1 MESPDLLLHL
11 VAVADLAPSGPPRLH
26 PVDRDGLEG
35 LLESLA
41 PRAGALTFRSFK
53 DFRPE
58 RLAQAHPP
66 AAALL
71 KLRAQALDVAA
82 GRGSAED
89 LRRALSPALARSL
102 DEALTKPRKPAPS
115 GGVFDLV
122 DVEATSSGLD
132 ALIGEL
138 VGPGAA
144 APPAALRAVAA
155 KIEAALGDVLRAELA
170 KLRELESA
178 WRGLRWLVRSVDFRA
193 GCRMSVLPCGKA
205 ERAGAIR
212 DVLLPFAAELRA
224 RGSVPFF
231 VFDAELEE
239 EVAGVPAVAG
249 WSGSPAPRGV
259 TAAANRIRLRPSY
272 GEAGD
277 RVKDFAFEE
286 GGEPLLGR
294 ASWVVGA
301 LAANAFARSGWAAD
315 FAGAA
320 AAESLEPLPMV
331 GETPL
336 ERELRES
343 EARALGDQG
352 VVALVGRPGSDRPFA
367 ATGAGLRLSLFGAQV
382 GVHLERLLSR
392 LDPGAEMES
401 VAKTLAAGLELL
413 AYPALSVTARAV
425 EDGRPAVAMTIRP
438 VGGPLRGLPAL
449 EVEIPVPRF

>member
-1 MESPDLLLHL
+1 METPDTLFHL
-11 VAVADLAPSGPPRLH
+11 VAVADLAPSSPPRLH
-26 PVDRDGLEG
+26 PVDRDGLDG

-58 RLAQAHPP
+58 RLAQAHPD

-71 KLRAQALDVAA
+71 KLRGQALDLAA
-82 GRGSAED
+82 GRGSLED
-89 LRRALSPALARSL
+89 LRRALPPDLAKGL
-102 DEALTKPRKPAPS
+102 DPVPPKPAPS
-115 GGVFDLV
+115 GGLFDMV
-122 DVEATSSGLD
+122 DVEGSSSGLD

-138 VGPGAA
+138 LSPGASR
-144 APPAALRAVAA
+144 PPAALRALAA
-155 KIEAALGDVLRAELA
+155 KLEGALGDVLRAELG

-231 VFDAELEE
+231 VFDAELDE
-239 EVAGVPAVAG
+239 EVLGVPAVAG
-249 WSGSPAPRGV
+249 WSGSAAPRGV
-259 TAAANRIRLRPSY
+259 TAAANRVRLRPAY

-277 RVKDFAFEE
+277 KVKDFAFEE
-286 GGEPLLGR
+286 GGEPLWGR

-301 LAANAFARSGWAAD
+301 LAAGAFARSGWAAD

-320 AAESLEPLPMV
+320 AAESLEPLPMA

-336 ERELRES
+336 ERELRDS
-343 EARALGDQG
+343 EARALGEQG

-367 ATGAGLRLSLFGAQV
+367 AAGAGLRLSLFGAQV
-382 GVHLERLLSR
+382 GVYLERLLSR
-392 LDPGAEMES
+392 LDPGAEMEA

-413 AYPALSVTARAV
+413 AYPALSVTARPL
-425 EDGRPAVAMTIRP
+425 DGAVAMTIRP
-438 VGGPLRGLPAL
+438 AGGPLRGLPAL
-449 EVEIPVPRF
+449 EVEVPVPRL